1 MKRHPIIDIVDQLD
15 SDQTRL
21 AIDLLSELL
30 DALAMHLRRIEPVQ
44 PSAEWRDP
52 PWLDPPDDTPNQ

>member
-1 MKRHPIIDIVDQLD
+1 MDVVDQLD

-30 DALAMHLRRIEPVQ
+30 DALATHLRRIEPVQ
-44 PSAEWRDP
+44 PSTEWSDP
-52 PWLDPPDDTPNQ
+52 PWLDPPGDAPNQ